1 MEDTTN
7 LKDKEMPS
15 GSYLSKKG
23 YVIKKDSITNEELVI
38 LRSQL
43 RARPLQDDKYNTFN
57 QTDTSY
63 PIYTETKNKIYIPKM
78 YGINRYGDPKRYMP
92 NYIGKSWENLDL
104 NFNGTLFDNQI
115 EPVNALLSA
124 CKQSGGGILKAGTG
138 SGKCMKIDTEI
149 LMFDGSIKM
158 VQDIVVGELLMG
170 DDSTPRKVLS
180 LARGQDLMYEIIPVK
195 GESYTV
201 NQEHI
206 LCLRASSYPYFNHSG
221 QGNTRTCFVVKW
233 LENNKFCSKYFRY
246 NKNNKN
252 EKKKEANDLFN
263 WVLIT
268 HPEQILEIS
277 VKDYIKLSNKKK
289 HILKGYKVSI
299 EFPEKQLQLDPYM
312 IGFWLGDGTTSQPE
326 ITTQDS
332 TIIKYFKE
340 NLQQYK
346 CYLQYINN
354 KSDNNYKYRINGDGS
369 GVIKSNTFMNE
380 LNNQNLIGNKH
391 IPMIYKCNSREN
403 RLKLLAGLIDSDG
416 SLNSGGCYDFIQKSE
431 KLIDDV
437 IYLARS
443 LGFACYKSKQKKG
456 CWYLAEYKEDDYYR
470 ISISGNINEIPVLC
484 PRKRANQRRQIKNV
498 LNTGITVKQ
507 LDTDN
512 YYGFEIDGNSRYVLG
527 DFTVTHNTFMS
538 INVLSE
544 LKTKTI
550 VVVNKIPLM
559 RQWESELR
567 RFIPNI
573 EIGFIQG
580 QKNVSVEGKDVVIA
594 MLQSLA
600 RVDYPD
606 SLFDDF
612 GLVIVDECFPYDT
625 CIITSN
631 GNINIGHL
639 YYMKTKCEKL
649 PMVKTFNEIT
659 KQFEYKKII
668 NVFRKQN
675 DTLIEIH
682 CSKMNMKS
690 TENHKYLTYNGW
702 KEAKELSIYDYIVS
716 NYDKNTI
723 NSVCPALNEDQYQ
736 IVLGSFLGDGHIGL
750 LKNGRYRLSMT
761 HGKQQYDYCKWKAN
775 MFNVNDIRYIE
786 KNGYSQKQ
794 AYHFATKTFYL
805 FNSLPTTKTDVP
817 QWILNDLDERGL
829 AIWFMD
835 DGSLNRKSFYS
846 TISTDSFNE
855 DSQKR
860 IVLKLKSMN
869 IDCKYINYKKSYY
882 HIVINANGTKEL
894 IRIIRKYIHN
904 SMLYKL
910 LPQQYLNYIQDTSV
924 KILDEN
930 TIFCSKENIKKE
942 FLSENQIYKI
952 YKNNNKNE
960 IYDVKYLHCKK
971 CNDMTFHS
979 KNITNIYEY
988 WKCNH
993 TSKDI
998 LQNLPIVFGEYN
1010 WNNKFLDYGYS
1021 KITKITKNIKNFSKS
1036 KFKRNYVFD
1045 LEIEDNH
1052 NYIVK
1057 KSKSK
1062 DNIENGFVVHN
1073 CHNTSSRVF
1082 SQVLSKLCCKYTIGL
1097 SATPKRSDG
1106 CEYVFKYHIGDIVYA
1121 SDTKRSGLPPVL
1133 NIIRIDSSEYKEINT
1148 VNRITGQSQIQY
1160 TSMLSD
1166 LITMPKRNR
1175 LILEMIKDL
1184 VLTDNRKI
1192 LVLSD
1197 RREHLKSLKQDFDDD
1212 LNISFTYGLFLGQM
1226 KQKDLEITRASQV
1239 IFATFSAFGEGV
1251 SEKELDTLFLIT
1263 PKKFIGH
1270 LKNSI
1275 KAESGKLEQIVGRI
1289 FRKDHT
1295 CKNPMIIDLQDHFSV
1310 YKNQSAQRRTFYKQ
1324 HFKNSITCNNTINL
1338 DEYELENLNV
1348 KCIRQTRK
1356 IKTVDE
1362 SECQTTNELQLLKH
1376 CVIDD

>member
-1 MEDTTN
+1 M
-7 LKDKEMPS
+7 
-15 GSYLSKKG
+15 
-23 YVIKKDSITNEELVI
+23 
-38 LRSQL
+38 
-43 RARPLQDDKYNTFN
+43 
-57 QTDTSY
+57 
-63 PIYTETKNKIYIPKM
+63 
-78 YGINRYGDPKRYMP
+78 
-92 NYIGKSWENLDL
+92 
-104 NFNGTLFDNQI
+104 
-115 EPVNALLSA
+115 
-124 CKQSGGGILKAGTG
+124 
-138 SGKCMKIDTEI
+138 
-149 LMFDGSIKM
+149 
-158 VQDIVVGELLMG
+158 
-170 DDSTPRKVLS
+170 
-180 LARGQDLMYEIIPVK
+180 
-195 GESYTV
+195 
-201 NQEHI
+201 
-206 LCLRASSYPYFNHSG
+206 
-221 QGNTRTCFVVKW
+221 
-233 LENNKFCSKYFRY
+233 
-246 NKNNKN
+246 
-252 EKKKEANDLFN
+252 
-263 WVLIT
+263 LIT

-612 GLVIVDECFPYDT
+612 GLVIVDE
-625 CIITSN
+625 
-631 GNINIGHL
+631 
-639 YYMKTKCEKL
+639 
-649 PMVKTFNEIT
+649 V
-659 KQFEYKKII
+659 
-668 NVFRKQN
+668 
-675 DTLIEIH
+675 
-682 CSKMNMKS
+682 
-690 TENHKYLTYNGW
+690 
-702 KEAKELSIYDYIVS
+702 
-716 NYDKNTI
+716 
-723 NSVCPALNEDQYQ
+723 
-736 IVLGSFLGDGHIGL
+736 
-750 LKNGRYRLSMT
+750 
-761 HGKQQYDYCKWKAN
+761 
-775 MFNVNDIRYIE
+775 
-786 KNGYSQKQ
+786 
-794 AYHFATKTFYL
+794 
-805 FNSLPTTKTDVP
+805 
-817 QWILNDLDERGL
+817 
-829 AIWFMD
+829 
-835 DGSLNRKSFYS
+835 
-846 TISTDSFNE
+846 
-855 DSQKR
+855 
-860 IVLKLKSMN
+860 
-869 IDCKYINYKKSYY
+869 
-882 HIVINANGTKEL
+882 
-894 IRIIRKYIHN
+894 
-904 SMLYKL
+904 
-910 LPQQYLNYIQDTSV
+910 
-924 KILDEN
+924 
-930 TIFCSKENIKKE
+930 
-942 FLSENQIYKI
+942 
-952 YKNNNKNE
+952 
-960 IYDVKYLHCKK
+960 
-971 CNDMTFHS
+971 
-979 KNITNIYEY
+979 
-988 WKCNH
+988 
-993 TSKDI
+993 
-998 LQNLPIVFGEYN
+998 
-1010 WNNKFLDYGYS
+1010 
-1021 KITKITKNIKNFSKS
+1021 
-1036 KFKRNYVFD
+1036 
-1045 LEIEDNH
+1045 
-1052 NYIVK
+1052 
-1057 KSKSK
+1057 
-1062 DNIENGFVVHN
+1062 
-1073 CHNTSSRVF
+1073 HNTSSRVF

-1197 RREHLKSLKQDFDDD
+1197 RREHLKSLKQDFDND

-1226 KQKDLEITRASQV
+1226 KQKDLEISRASQV

-1356 IKTVDE
+1356 TTIVNDE
-1362 SECQTTNELQLLKH
+1362 SECQNTNELQLLKH

>member
-1 MEDTTN
+1 MEDTAN
-7 LKDKEMPS
+7 IKKVPF
-15 GSYLSKKG
+15 GSYLSKRG
-23 YVIKKDSITNEELVI
+23 YVIKKESITNEELVI

-115 EPVNALLSA
+115 EPVNALLSS

-138 SGKCMKIDTEI
+138 SGKCNGVDTPI

-170 DDSTPRKVLS
+170 DESTPRTVLS

-252 EKKKEANDLFN
+252 EKEKEKEANDLFN

-268 HPEQILEIS
+268 HPEQILEIA
-277 VKDYIKLSNKKK
+277 VKDYIKLSSKKK
-289 HILKGYKVSI
+289 HILKGYKVPV
-299 EFPEKQLQLDPYM
+299 EFPHRDLEIDPYM
-312 IGFWLGDGTTSQPE
+312 IGFWLGDGTASQPE

-369 GVIKSNTFMNE
+369 GFIKSNTFMNE

-484 PRKRANQRRQIKNV
+484 PRKRANIRRQKKDV
-498 LNTGITVKQ
+498 LVTGIKVKEVGY
-507 LDTDN
+507 DN

-612 GLVIVDECFPYDT
+612 GLVIVDE
-625 CIITSN
+625 
-631 GNINIGHL
+631 
-639 YYMKTKCEKL
+639 
-649 PMVKTFNEIT
+649 
-659 KQFEYKKII
+659 
-668 NVFRKQN
+668 
-675 DTLIEIH
+675 
-682 CSKMNMKS
+682 
-690 TENHKYLTYNGW
+690 
-702 KEAKELSIYDYIVS
+702 A
-716 NYDKNTI
+716 
-723 NSVCPALNEDQYQ
+723 
-736 IVLGSFLGDGHIGL
+736 
-750 LKNGRYRLSMT
+750 
-761 HGKQQYDYCKWKAN
+761 
-775 MFNVNDIRYIE
+775 
-786 KNGYSQKQ
+786 
-794 AYHFATKTFYL
+794 
-805 FNSLPTTKTDVP
+805 
-817 QWILNDLDERGL
+817 
-829 AIWFMD
+829 
-835 DGSLNRKSFYS
+835 
-846 TISTDSFNE
+846 
-855 DSQKR
+855 
-860 IVLKLKSMN
+860 
-869 IDCKYINYKKSYY
+869 
-882 HIVINANGTKEL
+882 
-894 IRIIRKYIHN
+894 
-904 SMLYKL
+904 
-910 LPQQYLNYIQDTSV
+910 
-924 KILDEN
+924 
-930 TIFCSKENIKKE
+930 
-942 FLSENQIYKI
+942 
-952 YKNNNKNE
+952 
-960 IYDVKYLHCKK
+960 
-971 CNDMTFHS
+971 
-979 KNITNIYEY
+979 
-988 WKCNH
+988 
-993 TSKDI
+993 
-998 LQNLPIVFGEYN
+998 
-1010 WNNKFLDYGYS
+1010 
-1021 KITKITKNIKNFSKS
+1021 
-1036 KFKRNYVFD
+1036 
-1045 LEIEDNH
+1045 
-1052 NYIVK
+1052 
-1057 KSKSK
+1057 
-1062 DNIENGFVVHN
+1062 
-1073 CHNTSSRVF
+1073 HNTSSRVF
-1082 SQVLSKLCCKYTIGL
+1082 SQVLSKLCCRYTIGL

-1133 NIIRIDSSEYKEINT
+1133 NMLRIDSSEYKEINT

-1184 VLTDNRKI
+1184 VVTDNRKI

-1212 LNISFTYGLFLGQM
+1212 LNITFTYGLFLGQM
-1226 KQKDLEITRASQV
+1226 KQKDLEISRASQV

-1251 SEKELDTLFLIT
+1251 SEKELDTLILIT
-1263 PKKFIGH
+1263 PKKFVGH

-1295 CKNPMIIDLQDHFSV
+1295 CKNPMIIDLQDNFSV

-1348 KCIRQTRK
+1348 KCIKQTRK
-1356 IKTVDE
+1356 TTIVNDE
-1362 SECQTTNELQLLKH
+1362 PECQNTNELQLLKH